1 MKTTE
6 QKNRMISNL
15 FVFNV
20 VLVHVSRTWERL
32 RILQPYQ
39 EMPLDNIESVDEI
52 VSISDYIME
61 DDVIKDFILNHND
74 PDWSWEERTKD
85 VACFSDQYIEHLA
98 ETEIIKR
105 MEL

>member
-1 MKTTE
+1 
-6 QKNRMISNL
+6 MISEL

-32 RILQPYQ
+32 RIRQPYE

-74 PDWSWEERTKD
+74 PDWNWEERTKNI
-85 VACFSDQYIEHLA
+85 ACFSDQYIEHLA
-98 ETEIIKR
+98 EIEIIKR